1 MTAEG
6 DRSSSGLFLGQSMP
20 LLNIGGRAPNR
31 AFRPSIHAYPERPED
46 ELTGLDRK
54 VYAGAARLFGRG
66 GPHLRLSVRLR
77 AHGIWRRA
85 LTLEKL
91 SDAALKDC
99 LEKARSRAISEGLRG
114 SAGSDLMAVVCEVA
128 SRTLGMKPYKVQ
140 IRASLVILESCVAE
154 MATGEGKSLVA
165 SLTAAMAALTRVPAH
180 VVTVSDYLATRDADE
195 MRPLFDWLGLS
206 LGCITH
212 ETPQSGRSGI
222 YGCDVVYA
230 SNKEFTFDYL
240 RDRLRMGDENGPLRL
255 KLARFMANEE
265 GAPGPMMR
273 GLFFAIV
280 DEADSVLIDEARTPL
295 ILSQQ
300 TDAQAERQWAQSAA
314 MLAKRS
320 RPDTDYR
327 VIYRERRIE
336 LTEGGKE
343 RLDWL
348 TRNMGPEW
356 RIRAQREQAV
366 RQALSAELFFHKGDQ
381 YVVQDGKVV
390 IVDEY
395 TGRLMPERSWNDGL
409 HQLVELKEDV
419 EVTSRKVAIARNT
432 YQRFFS
438 RYIRLGGMTG
448 TAREIRKEIASV
460 YRIGTIRIP
469 TRLPLRRKRLPTR
482 LLRTEEKKLA
492 FLAGRVAA
500 LQAEGR
506 AVLIGTRTVAA
517 SERISTALTEAG
529 IAHNVLNA
537 LHDAE
542 EADIIKGAGEPGRT
556 TVATN
561 MAGRG
566 VHIPVSQTVLAGGG
580 LHVMLT
586 ELHDSSRIDRQLMGR
601 TARQGQP
608 GSFEAVLA
616 LDDPLLAQ
624 TFAPL
629 LRTLAWLPGSLGK
642 WAGLMIF
649 RRAQRAAER
658 RNAQARR
665 SLLKLDEHL
674 QSMMAFSGR
683 PE

>member
-1 MTAEG
+1 MTAKT
-6 DRSSSGLFLGQSMP
+6 D
-20 LLNIGGRAPNR
+20 

-46 ELTGLDRK
+46 ELSGLDRK
-54 VYAGAARLFGRG
+54 VHTGASRLFGRG
-66 GPHLRLSVRLR
+66 GPLLRLSVSRR
-77 AHGIWRRA
+77 AHSIWRRSQSMKA
-85 LTLEKL
+85 LTDAELEKRL
-91 SDAALKDC
+91 ERARVAAVP
-99 LEKARSRAISEGLRG
+99 RGLQG
-114 SAGSDLMAVVCEVA
+114 QIGGELVAVVCEVA
-128 SRTLGMKPYKVQ
+128 RRTLGMQPYKVQ
-140 IRASLVILESCVAE
+140 VQASLVILEGCVAE

-165 SLTAAMAALTRVPAH
+165 GLTAAVAALTRVPAH
-180 VVTVSDYLATRDADE
+180 VVTVSDYLATRDAEE

-206 LGCITH
+206 LGCIIH
-212 ETPQSGRSGI
+212 ETPQSARRGV
-222 YGCDVVYA
+222 YGSDVVYA
-230 SNKEFTFDYL
+230 SNKEITFDYL
-240 RDRLRMGDENGPLRL
+240 RDRLRIGDENGALRL
-255 KLARFMANEE
+255 KLTRFMADEK
-265 GAPGPMMR
+265 GAQLPMMR

-300 TDAQAERQWAQSAA
+300 TDAQAERQWALTAA
-314 MLAKRS
+314 TLAKRS
-320 RPDTDYR
+320 RPGTDYT
-327 VIYRERRIE
+327 IIHRERRVE

-356 RIRAQREQAV
+356 RIRAQREQAT

-438 RYIRLGGMTG
+438 RYMRLGGMTG

-492 FLAGRVAA
+492 FLADRVAA
-500 LQAEGR
+500 LQSEGR

-517 SERISTALTEAG
+517 SEKISEALSEAR
-529 IAHNVLNA
+529 IAHSVLNA

-542 EADIIKGAGEPGRT
+542 EAEIIKGAGAPGRI

-566 VHIPVSQTVLAGGG
+566 VHISVSETVLAGGG

-608 GSFEAVLA
+608 GSFEAILA

-629 LRTLAWLPGSLGK
+629 LRTFARLPGLLGK
-642 WAGLMIF
+642 GAGLMIF